1 MEAKF
6 FSEFEPIQVS
16 VVNEVEYD
24 DIVSGFIY

>member
-6 FSEFEPIQVS
+6 FSEFEPIQIS

-24 DIVSGFIY
+24 DILSEFIY